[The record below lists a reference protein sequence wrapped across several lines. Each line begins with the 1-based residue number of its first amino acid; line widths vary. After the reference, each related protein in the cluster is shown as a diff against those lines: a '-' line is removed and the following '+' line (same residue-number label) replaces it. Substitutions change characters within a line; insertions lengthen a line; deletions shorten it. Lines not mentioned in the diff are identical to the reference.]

1 MMRRIKKQPAGGQRA
16 FTLVET
22 LLAVTILVIS
32 MSGPLTIA
40 AKSLN
45 SALFAKDQITAFYL
59 AQESVEYLRNVRD
72 INALNGRSSADPSS
86 ANYWLTGISHCI
98 NVQCTV
104 QPTGASIASAIVA
117 CGGECAPL
125 KYDSATGFYGYSSG
139 EESQFTRYVTLEKV
153 TDNEYSIISTV
164 SWHGLVSSQFVVREN
179 IFNWE

>member
-1 MMRRIKKQPAGGQRA
+1 MMLLRKTFPKGQKA
-16 FTLVET
+16 FTLIET

-72 INALNGRSSADPSS
+72 TNALNGRSSADPSS

-98 NVQCTV
+98 NVNCTV
-104 QPTGASIASAIVA
+104 QPTGTSLSSAVVA
-117 CGGECAPL
+117 CSGDCATL
-125 KYDSATGFYGYSSG
+125 KYDASNGFYGYSSG
-139 EESQFTRYVTLEKV
+139 EDSQFTRFVTMQKV

-164 SWHGLVSSQFVVREN
+164 SWRGLVSSQFVVKEN